1 MSVCFKH
8 ELVVCSLCLLLTP
21 DLLVDIIVNPV
32 SNVARLYVRSGVSV
46 SVLLQQSSS
55 L

>member
-8 ELVVCSLCLLLTP
+8 ELVCLMCLLLTP

-32 SNVARLYVRSGVSV
+32 SNVARLYVRSDVSV